1 MAIEHADGKLTISV
15 VEAGRRLGV
24 GKNAAY
30 EAARRGE
37 IPVLRIGRRLVVP
50 IVAFEALLAVQSKQQ
65 VLAAELVRRIRQE

>member
-1 MAIEHADGKLTISV
+1 LSKLGGGWVS
-15 VEAGRRLGV
+15 E
-24 GKNAAY
+24 KNAAY